1 MLGLFCVF
9 LGAFN
14 LLAGGLF
21 CFLLAFLFVFGTLC
35 RMMKRAECIYS
46 AGD

>member
-1 MLGLFCVF
+1 MLLGLSCVF

-21 CFLLAFLFVFGTLC
+21 CFLLAFLFKTL
-35 RMMKRAECIYS
+35 RGMIKHKEHIYW